1 MDNQEKYSVPS
12 RAEVI
17 KIARD
22 SCTRNLSSVNK
33 NNKNQ
38 NVIKNKDLSMMD
50 RFELEK
56 QTGVKTPFALSGD
69 GLAMSSMTVKLF
81 LIRVICAF
89 VLFLTVLLID
99 KFDVKLKA
107 VNSEFVQEL
116 VSTNKGIE
124 DAQDYVVSFFEQFA
138 KEEE

>member
-38 NVIKNKDLSMMD
+38 NMFKNKDQSIMD
-50 RFELEK
+50 KYELEN
-56 QTGVKTPFALSGD
+56 QTGVKAHFTLPGN
-69 GLAMSSMTVKLF
+69 GLAMNSMTVKFF
-81 LIRVICAF
+81 LIRLICAF
-89 VLFLTVLLID
+89 MLFLTVLLID

-107 VNSEFVQEL
+107 INSEYVQEL
-116 VSTNKGIE
+116 VSTNQGIE
-124 DAQDYVVSFFEQFA
+124 AAQDYVVSFFEQFA

>member
-22 SCTRNLSSVNK
+22 SCSRNLSSVNK

-38 NVIKNKDLSMMD
+38 IVNKNKDQSMMD
-50 RFELEK
+50 RFDFEK
-56 QTGVKTPFALSGD
+56 QTGAKTPFSLNT
-69 GLAMSSMTVKLF
+69 MTVKFL

-89 VLFLTVLLID
+89 VLFLAVLLID
-99 KFDVKLKA
+99 KFDVKINA

-124 DAQDYVVSFFEQFA
+124 DAENFVVSFFEQFA